1 MKILFILNYYYPYV
15 SGVTET
21 TKLLAESL
29 AKKEGYEVSVLCS
42 NHDKLPAKENI
53 NGVNVYRAPIIMKI
67 SKGTVS
73 LDFIKMA
80 KKMSKDYD
88 IVNVVSPMLE
98 SGLLFKLLDNKKMIL
113 NYHCDINLRKSLM
126 NNFIVSVM
134 DFSHKLAFKHANK
147 IIFSSIDYAKSSRI
161 GKDYIYKGIGIAPLY
176 KNKTYEKGEFNPN
189 AIGFCGRIVEEKGID
204 VLLKAFEIIKKE
216 IPEAELRIAGDYK
229 NVAGGSIY
237 NELIDY
243 VNSNNLTDVK
253 FLGKVPEK
261 DLNRFYS
268 ELGVFVLPSTNSL
281 EAFGLVQLEA
291 MNCGVPVVASDL
303 PGVRTIVQNTGMG
316 LIAKTSDEKD
326 LAEKIIKVLKNRK
339 DYVKPKKEIEKIYSN
354 EALTK
359 KYIDVYKEIINDS
372 KNNK

>member
-88 IVNVVSPMLE
+88 IINVASPMLE
-98 SGLLFKLLDNKKMIL
+98 SGLLFKLLDNKKMVL
-113 NYHCDINLRKSLM
+113 TYHCDINLRKSLM

-147 IIFSSIDYAKSSRI
+147 IKSSYGLSIYLIKLTSSIIAFFNI
-161 GKDYIYKGIGIAPLY
+161 GYIH
-176 KNKTYEKGEFNPN
+176 
-189 AIGFCGRIVEEKGID
+189 
-204 VLLKAFEIIKKE
+204 
-216 IPEAELRIAGDYK
+216 
-229 NVAGGSIY
+229 
-237 NELIDY
+237 
-243 VNSNNLTDVK
+243 
-253 FLGKVPEK
+253 
-261 DLNRFYS
+261 LN
-268 ELGVFVLPSTNSL
+268 
-281 EAFGLVQLEA
+281 
-291 MNCGVPVVASDL
+291 C
-303 PGVRTIVQNTGMG
+303 
-316 LIAKTSDEKD
+316 
-326 LAEKIIKVLKNRK
+326 
-339 DYVKPKKEIEKIYSN
+339 
-354 EALTK
+354 
-359 KYIDVYKEIINDS
+359 
-372 KNNK
+372 